1 MVKKKQPEQP
11 PETPQNEE
19 PKIDEENLSPWQQ
32 ANLTYMQQQGETPL
46 WQDKKEET
54 TEAEESENS
63 SENAE
68 EADEKQQEKQ
78 QQKAKLKVLDSSKKE
93 KRRKSYVETL
103 PNLKEQTNRVL
114 RRRIIILLLVFGIP
128 LIILSYLVSPLSKLQ
143 NLTVSGNSA
152 VASETIIDSSNFSI
166 GTNIFEEF
174 FAREQL
180 TATVETDNPRI
191 KSVSVTLTG
200 PTSLNIGVSEYQ
212 EAAVLLQDGV
222 YYPILE
228 NGVVLTDTAT
238 DAIEGFPVMQ
248 DFSDQTI
255 ITETIAGYQD
265 IAADVQA
272 LIQVIQYTPSSD
284 NPRLLTLTMTDGN
297 QVLVPY
303 TTFASQ
309 MQYYPQVASQMTENG
324 VIDMEVGIFSYPYG
338 TDQSTTSST
347 ESSSESLE

>member
-54 TEAEESENS
+54 TEAEDTEDMSGIS
-63 SENAE
+63 
-68 EADEKQQEKQ
+68 DEVAEKQ
-78 QQKAKLKVLDSSKKE
+78 QQKAKLKVLDSTKKG

-103 PNLKEQTNRVL
+103 PNLKEQTNKVL

-128 LIILSYLVSPLSKLQ
+128 LIILSYLVSPFSKLQ
-143 NLTVSGNSA
+143 NLTVSGNSE
-152 VASETIIDSSNFSI
+152 VSSDTIIASSNFSI

-174 FAREQL
+174 FSREQL
-180 TATVETDNPRI
+180 TAAVETDNPRI
-191 KSVSVTLTG
+191 KSINVTLTG

-238 DAIEGFPVMQ
+238 DAIEGFPVLQ

-255 ITETIAGYQD
+255 ITETISGYQD
-265 IAADVQA
+265 IATDVQA